1 MEILILFRILKLIE
15 SSKEQFFFLI
25 VYVAECVLNGL
36 LMVPPSVLGL
46 LWVVLG
52 PRRLLVCS

>member
-15 SSKEQFFFLI
+15 SSKEQFFLI

>member
-15 SSKEQFFFLI
+15 SSKEQFFFI